1 MDIFILLATMLVC
14 FLIGMPIAYSLAMA
28 AIAGAWSI
36 GIPLEAV
43 MLKISDGVSK
53 VAMLTI
59 PFFVLA
65 GAIMAEGGMARRLVA
80 FADVLVGF
88 TRAARRPFHRQ
99 RAGHHLPERHLRLG
113 GRRHL
118 RDRLGD
124 DPANGKDRLSARVR
138 HQSHHHLLGSGAAGA
153 AEPQCGA
160 VFAGDRRHDFDQ
172 RAVHGR
178 RVSGPAARLL
188 ADRSLSRHSPTA
200 TGTRMARPC
209 RRRTRSGSRSMP
221 PGDW

>member
-1 MDIFILLATMLVC
+1 
-14 FLIGMPIAYSLAMA
+14 MPIAYSLALA

-65 GAIMAEGGMARRLVA
+65 GAIMAEGGMAAGCGVRRR
-80 FADVLVGF
+80 ADRIHAG
-88 TRAARRPFHRQ
+88 ARRPFDRQ
-99 RAGHHLPERHLRLG
+99 RTGHHVPERHLRLG
-113 GRRHL
+113 RRGHF

-124 DPANGKDRLSARVR
+124 DPANGKSRLSARVR
-138 HQSHHHLLGSGAAGA
+138 HQPHHYLLGPGAAGA

-160 VFAGDRRHDFDQ
+160 VFSGDGRHDFDQ
-172 RAVHGR
+172 CPVHGG
-178 RVSGPAARLL
+178 RVSRDSCL
-188 ADRSLSRHSPTA
+188 ASRSSSSALSSPTA

-209 RRRTRSGSRSMP
+209 RQRTRSGSRSMP
-221 PGDW
+221 PGAW